1 MKDRTQQPAYA
12 LHALVAVLDR
22 AADQILRER
31 LGVTYSRHLT
41 LLILQRLGSATQ
53 RELATELGVSE
64 PSVSRSVPLLTEE
77 GFLTVTSVAGG
88 GNRRRVELTAAGEKL
103 VDEAADLLEDSFAQL
118 MVATG
123 VKSEQ
128 ILDITNPMLGVLI
141 GSADGSVDDGGDRS

>member
-31 LGVTYSRHLT
+31 LGITYGRHLT
-41 LLILQRLGSATQ
+41 LLTLQRLGSATQ
-53 RELATELGVSE
+53 RELAAELGVSE

-88 GNRRRVELTAAGEKL
+88 GNRRQVELTSAGEKL
-103 VDEAADLLEDSFAQL
+103 VDEAADILEDSFAQL
-118 MVATG
+118 MEATG
-123 VKSEQ
+123 VNSDQ
-128 ILDITNPMLGVLI
+128 IFAITNPMLGVLV
-141 GSADGSVDDGGDRS
+141 GADEQGGAS